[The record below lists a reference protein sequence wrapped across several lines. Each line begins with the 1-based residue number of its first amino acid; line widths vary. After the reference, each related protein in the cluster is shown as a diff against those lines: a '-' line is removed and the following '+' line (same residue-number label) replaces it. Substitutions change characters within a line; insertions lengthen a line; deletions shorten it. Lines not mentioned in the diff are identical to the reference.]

1 MNLATE
7 IGNLRIGQIVEL
19 YGDILES
26 EWEDIP
32 WKKLEQS
39 IFNLQQRIFRA
50 EVNKDYRKVRSL
62 QRTLLNKDSAL
73 LYNMMT
79 DNFVNYRVKIMLEP
93 YVLKGTRTVLRR
105 ERKSNLSDLSDI
117 QVSMF
122 FPSSKMCN
130 ICKEKYEELKLDMR
144 TWTCPHCNTTH
155 DRDINAAK
163 NILYEGLRILAGEL
177 LDEFATA

>member
-19 YGDILES
+19 YGDILKS

-50 EVNKDYRKVRSL
+50 EVNKDYR
-62 QRTLLNKDSAL
+62 
-73 LYNMMT
+73 T
-79 DNFVNYRVKIMLEP
+79 DNLVNYRVKIMLEP

-105 ERKSNLSDLSDI
+105 ERKSNLSDLSDTY
-117 QVSMF
+117 SD
-122 FPSSKMCN
+122 N
-130 ICKEKYEELKLDMR
+130 
-144 TWTCPHCNTTH
+144 
-155 DRDINAAK
+155 
-163 NILYEGLRILAGEL
+163 
-177 LDEFATA
+177 

>member
-19 YGDILES
+19 YGDILKS

-50 EVNKDYRKVRSL
+50 EVNEDYRKVRSL

-73 LYNMMT
+73 LYSIRKVTQINKGRKTAGIDGMKILSNAERMALYYKLK
-79 DNFVNYRVKIMLEP
+79 NRNVLHHKAGPVRRVLIDK
-93 YVLKGTRTVLRR
+93 KNG
-105 ERKSNLSDLSDI
+105 K
-117 QVSMF
+117 
-122 FPSSKMCN
+122 KMHP
-130 ICKEKYEELKLDMR
+130 L
-144 TWTCPHCNTTH
+144 
-155 DRDINAAK
+155 
-163 NILYEGLRILAGEL
+163 
-177 LDEFATA
+177 